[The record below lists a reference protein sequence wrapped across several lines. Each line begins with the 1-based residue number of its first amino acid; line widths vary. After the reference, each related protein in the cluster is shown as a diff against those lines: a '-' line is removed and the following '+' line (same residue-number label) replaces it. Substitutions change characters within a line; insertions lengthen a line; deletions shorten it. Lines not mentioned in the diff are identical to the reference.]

1 MSEFLLA
8 PSARLSHEIEVKKSR
23 FLTLVAR
30 VSTPVEAREAVNERK
45 AAMPDARHH
54 CAAFVVS
61 ADGAQP
67 FSHSSDDG
75 EPSGTAGM
83 PMLEAL
89 RASNTWN
96 ATAVVTRYFGGIL
109 LGGGGLVR
117 AYSTS
122 VSEAVAAARI
132 AYLAERCVLRTDLDP
147 SDAGR
152 IEGELRAKGATVL
165 DTVWASRVSLT
176 IAIEP
181 KRRESFDACLAQ
193 ASAGVAKFR
202 YVETRRVE
210 LDAPPSAV

>member
-1 MSEFLLA
+1 M
-8 PSARLSHEIEVKKSR
+8 KKII
-23 FLTLVAR
+23 V
-30 VSTPVEAREAVNERK
+30 
-45 AAMPDARHH
+45 
-54 CAAFVVS
+54 
-61 ADGAQP
+61 
-67 FSHSSDDG
+67 
-75 EPSGTAGM
+75 
-83 PMLEAL
+83 
-89 RASNTWN
+89 
-96 ATAVVTRYFGGIL
+96 FGGLNMDMSIESSRIPNAGESVVGRGFL
-109 LGGGGLVR
+109 ATPGGKGGNQ
-117 AYSTS
+117 
-122 VSEAVAAARI
+122 AVAAARI

-147 SDAGR
+147 SNAGR